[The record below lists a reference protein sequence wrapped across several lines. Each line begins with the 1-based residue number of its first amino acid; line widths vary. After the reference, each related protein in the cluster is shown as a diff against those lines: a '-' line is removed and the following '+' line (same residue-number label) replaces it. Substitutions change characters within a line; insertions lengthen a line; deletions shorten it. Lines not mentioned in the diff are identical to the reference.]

1 MKNAESDKRY
11 NYMLL
16 SRLQADC
23 DYYLGHGNRDAK
35 HALWAKDEQKHI
47 DKMREL
53 YNMLDP
59 KPEWLSAE
67 QIDNYAKQMG
77 VN

>member
-1 MKNAESDKRY
+1 MDNKF

-23 DYYLGHGNRDAK
+23 DYYLGFGGRYAGQ
-35 HALWAKDEQKHI
+35 LWAKDEQAQI

-53 YNMLDP
+53 YASLEV
-59 KPEWLSAE
+59 KPEWLTSA
-67 QIDNYAKQMG
+67 QIDEYAQKMG
-77 VN
+77 VK